1 MGGYMQRGN
10 RVSYVEIVFGRLR
23 NQTDQVLPIRKTRAH
38 PSFPLGSDLQ
48 RAMKE
53 IFGQWSV
60 RESHDVGVYPE
71 QCEGDQNS
79 AGALDLVL
87 AGGELTRLQAGDS
100 W

>member
-1 MGGYMQRGN
+1 
-10 RVSYVEIVFGRLR
+10 
-23 NQTDQVLPIRKTRAH
+23 
-38 PSFPLGSDLQ
+38 
-48 RAMKE
+48 MKE